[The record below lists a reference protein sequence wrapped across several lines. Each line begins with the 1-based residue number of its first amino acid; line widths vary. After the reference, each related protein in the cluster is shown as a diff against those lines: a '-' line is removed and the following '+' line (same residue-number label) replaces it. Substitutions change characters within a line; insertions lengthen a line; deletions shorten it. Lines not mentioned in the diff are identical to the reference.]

1 MGEVMEQNGQTGI
14 AKFVDTSID
23 QIIEW
28 ASIEP
33 EKVLKEFHAR
43 KATRADGLPIETAED
58 LREARLGDAHR
69 VARGF
74 IRTYSQMAAGQ
85 GFVTGLGGLITLPAS
100 VPADVAAY
108 LGWLARTASA
118 VQLCYGFE
126 HRTETADAQLKFAML
141 AGAGVSTLTVQGTEI
156 LVTQLGK
163 QVMTTPYARAPI
175 QAAVKALAGKVGIN
189 LTHKSFAK
197 AVPVVGGVINGSVQG
212 GLVLAGGKR
221 IHAYYREV
229 AKPVFDSADP
239 DSRFD

>member
-1 MGEVMEQNGQTGI
+1 MVQDSQTAI
-14 AKFVDTSID
+14 AKFVDSSID

-33 EKVLKEFHAR
+33 ERVLKEFQAR
-43 KATRADGLPIETAED
+43 KASRTDGQRIETVAD
-58 LREARLGDAHR
+58 LQEAKLGDANR

-74 IRTYSQMAAGQ
+74 IKTYSQMAAGQ

-118 VQLCYGFE
+118 VQHCYGFE
-126 HRTETADAQLKFAML
+126 YRTETADAQLKLAML
-141 AGAGVSTLTVQGTEI
+141 AGAGVSSLTLQGTEI

-163 QVMTTPYARAPI
+163 RVMTTPYAQAPV
-175 QAAVKALAGKVGIN
+175 QATVKALASKVGVN

-197 AVPVVGGVINGSVQG
+197 AVPVVGGVVNGSVQG
-212 GLVLAGGKR
+212 GLVFAGGKR
-221 IHAYYREV
+221 VHAYYREV
-229 AKPVFDSADP
+229 AKQATDSVAQ
-239 DSRFD
+239 DSSRG